1 MREAQVPVG
10 LRCAIQLPR
19 ANKPPHVSWDV
30 VTLWVLAPT
39 SNNNSSLQQLQGAI
53 SALLSPQAS
62 AILLPWREA
71 KQGRGYSSHPA
82 RLGWQAAA
90 CQMAGARLRP
100 LQGCGHPSDILEV
113 DCGCAVAKFK
123 QEAHS
128 LLPSSTWSS
137 TASEAAT
144 AAAIQSKCLKYF
156 LLLEYARTALLP
168 HPAPIWN
175 DLNAKEMTKRVF
187 LEIIRSIRM

>member
-10 LRCAIQLPR
+10 LRCTIQLPR
-19 ANKPPHVSWDV
+19 ANKLPHVSRAV
-30 VTLWVLAPT
+30 VTPWVLAPT
-39 SNNNSSLQQLQGAI
+39 SNNNSSLQQLECAI

-62 AILLPWREA
+62 AILLPFLEA
-71 KQGRGYSSHPA
+71 EQAHGYSTHPTQ
-82 RLGWQAAA
+82 LGWQ
-90 CQMAGARLRP
+90 AGARLRP
-100 LQGCGHPSDILEV
+100 LQRCGHSPDILEL

-123 QEAHS
+123 WEAHNLHPRS
-128 LLPSSTWSS
+128 MWSS
-137 TASEAAT
+137 TASQAVT

-175 DLNAKEMTKRVF
+175 DLNAKEITKRVF
-187 LEIIRSIRM
+187 LKIIRSIRM